1 MKRIIE
7 CSVAREQCKNGR
19 VHAVL
24 NIAVV
29 NKVVLYT
36 TVVTLLGTR
45 KAPEGIQKKLR
56 QSASTAKFAAS
67 ISASLLLPRC
77 DV

>member
-19 VHAVL
+19 VH
-24 NIAVV
+24 AVV

-56 QSASTAKFAAS
+56 QSASTAKLAAS